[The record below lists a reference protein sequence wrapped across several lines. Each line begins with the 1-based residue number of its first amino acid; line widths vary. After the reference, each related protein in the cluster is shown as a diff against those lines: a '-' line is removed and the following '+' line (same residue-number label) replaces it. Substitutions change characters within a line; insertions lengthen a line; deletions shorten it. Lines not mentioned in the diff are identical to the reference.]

1 MVDTTNFQDSATKI
15 EERLQK
21 RDNIREEL
29 LKLSRI
35 IIKFSGQSIES
46 YHRGKLLQ
54 AKEKLNE
61 AEKELTK
68 INEILKENFQ
78 AYSVGI
84 IGVAMQEYAEAR
96 LLYDIIENNVLTP
109 IKDLE
114 VTDAAYLLGIAD
126 LIGELRRYILEKLV
140 EGDIDTAKN
149 FYNIMK
155 ELYGTYLQIEFG
167 KNLIP
172 DLRRKKDTARVLVE
186 RTLSDLFVAQQSKNL
201 EKRLEKENRD

>member
-1 MVDTTNFQDSATKI
+1 
-15 EERLQK
+15 
-21 RDNIREEL
+21 
-29 LKLSRI
+29 
-35 IIKFSGQSIES
+35 
-46 YHRGKLLQ
+46 
-54 AKEKLNE
+54 
-61 AEKELTK
+61 
-68 INEILKENFQ
+68 
-78 AYSVGI
+78 
-84 IGVAMQEYAEAR
+84 MQEYAEAR